1 MAGSIYQLPTINA
14 DTNAGTGALAGASQ
28 SFSHAGTV
36 FGELRKSILDEEQ
49 RAIENA
55 FNEKK
60 MAEQIRQFNEQL
72 GWDKDKFAQD
82 LGFRREELDETRRYH
97 SGSLANQ
104 AAGLALQRQEQ
115 DFLRQKW
122 AEGLRREDEARKR
135 FMDAAYVVSGQA
147 DNDRQAAYQ
156 KEMEESFGTDFFKQR
171 QDAQNYIQRYETAKA
186 NGLATD
192 TLGGLNATIHYQNAK
207 RIMADSDRDIAAY
220 KTINPEP
227 TPLLKGTSSLDR
239 TMQFL
244 NMTGDMANIQNF
256 PITMLMKSSLDT
268 QENQAK
274 AQQKEESDKRLAYI
288 RANANANA
296 KANKDAATRRE
307 LFGKHK
313 INDSYYGWLDD
324 NMTTLQNV
332 AAEKYNINLSDKD
345 ALGILENTYN
355 FKPESTVF
363 GLFREKSSP
372 AGVSSILNI
381 KPSNLTPEEIIEGF
395 SENGRT
401 IRDMLLRK
409 ILQKQRASK

>member
-1 MAGSIYQLPTINA
+1 MAASIYQLPTIHA
-14 DTNAGTGALAGASQ
+14 DTNAGTAAMAGASE
-28 SFSHAGTV
+28 SFSRAGTI

-55 FNEKK
+55 YNEKK

-72 GWDKDKFAQD
+72 GWDKDSFAQR
-82 LGFRREELDETRRYH
+82 LALQREELDETRRFH

-104 AAGLALQRQEQ
+104 AAQLALQRQEQ

-122 AEGLRREDEARKR
+122 YETQKREDDARQRLMRATYEA
-135 FMDAAYVVSGQA
+135 SGQA
-147 DNDRQAAYQ
+147 DNDQQAVYR
-156 KEMEESFGTDFFKQR
+156 KGMEEAFGPDFFKQR
-171 QDAQNYIQRYETAKA
+171 QDAENYINRYETAKA
-186 NGLATD
+186 NGLNTD

-207 RIMADSDRDIAAY
+207 RIMADSNRDIAAY
-220 KTINPEP
+220 KIINPEP
-227 TPLLKGTSSLDR
+227 TPILKDTSSLGR
-239 TMQFL
+239 TMHFL
-244 NMTGDMANIQNF
+244 NVTGDMANIQNF
-256 PITMLMKSSLDT
+256 PTSILMKESL
-268 QENQAK
+268 E
-274 AQQKEESDKRLAYI
+274 AQQKQDQAARKEESDKRLASFKAY
-288 RANANANA
+288 ANANA
-296 KANKDAATRRE
+296 KASKDAATRRE

-313 INDSYYGWLDD
+313 INDSYYGWLDN

-372 AGVSSILNI
+372 AGISSILNI
-381 KPSNLTPEEIIEGF
+381 KPNNLTPEEIIEGF

>member
-1 MAGSIYQLPTINA
+1 MAASIYQLPTISA
-14 DTNAGTGALAGASQ
+14 DTNAGTGAMAGASQ

-55 FNEKK
+55 SNEKK

-72 GWDKDKFAQD
+72 GWNKDKFAQD

-122 AEGLRREDEARKR
+122 AEGLRREDEARQR
-135 FMDAAYVVSGQA
+135 LMRATYEASGQA
-147 DNDRQAAYQ
+147 DNDQQAAYQ
-156 KEMEESFGTDFFKQR
+156 KGMEEAFGADFFKQR

-186 NGLATD
+186 NGLSTD
-192 TLGGLNATIHYQNAK
+192 TLGGLNTTIHYQNAK
-207 RIMADSDRDIAAY
+207 RILDNSNRDIAAY

-227 TPLLKGTSSLDR
+227 TPILKDTSSLGR
-239 TMQFL
+239 TMHFL
-244 NMTGDMANIQNF
+244 NVTGDMANIQNF
-256 PITMLMKSSLDT
+256 PMNTLMKESL
-268 QENQAK
+268 E
-274 AQQKEESDKRLAYI
+274 AQQKQDQAARKEEADKRLAYI
-288 RANANANA
+288 KANANANA
-296 KANKDAATRRE
+296 RANKDAATRRE

-332 AAEKYNINLSDKD
+332 ASEQYNINLSDKD

-363 GLFREKSSP
+363 GLFKDKSSP
-372 AGVSSILNI
+372 AGVASILNI

-395 SENGRT
+395 SDNGRT